1 MEEKSQKLEDMELQ
15 MEKMQQRIDELE
27 HRKKR
32 KPWKIILIGLGVFV
46 AVFVGLAVVLFA
58 MMEMDKESPAM
69 AEQVVQA
76 IIDQD
81 MDKAYDLVFP
91 GAITQKEFAQGF
103 EEMCQVWTS
112 QGAGKT
118 FELERKQWHLEAKDG
133 MKKYTTGY
141 IVTSGEAQLRFSLV
155 RVVWDGQ
162 EGMTGAQLGI
172 W

>member
-32 KPWKIILIGLGVFV
+32 KPWKIILIVLGVFV
-46 AVFVGLAVVLFA
+46 AVF
-58 MMEMDKESPAM
+58 